1 LQLNKSKRLAQAKEI
16 LKRTPRNTYSVPVV
30 LPHPDVLIL
39 ADFISEELSAKKA
52 RDVFANM
59 INIDHVKK
67 VMFELESVIEA
78 AKADGKDPADILA
91 DRYLLA

>member
-1 LQLNKSKRLAQAKEI
+1 M
-16 LKRTPRNTYSVPVV
+16 PVV